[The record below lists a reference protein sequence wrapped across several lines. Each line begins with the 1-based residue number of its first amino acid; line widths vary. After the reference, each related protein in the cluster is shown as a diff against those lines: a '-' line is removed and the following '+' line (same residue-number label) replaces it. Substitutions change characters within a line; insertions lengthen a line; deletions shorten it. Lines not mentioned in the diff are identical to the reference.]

1 MLILIKRYKGY
12 KSLINLRRHDEFL
25 FNGITVGL
33 WTEKPYWKK
42 GFCYQKVVWN
52 DLKFHF
58 IFKEF
63 KPPFFFR
70 KKKVLENLRK
80 EFSFVKTFRT
90 DFENLKV
97 LKPIAEET
105 YISFPKK
112 GELSEGKN
120 GVEFKTK
127 NGETFYFLLGEGKP
141 IPKDSY
147 KSLVLPIPPFPC
159 LIK

>member
-1 MLILIKRYKGY
+1 MLIFFKR
-12 KSLINLRRHDEFL
+12 SEIIESIVRIRRHEEFL
-25 FNGITVGL
+25 FNGMTVGL
-33 WTEKPYWKK
+33 WTDELYWKE

-63 KPPFFFR
+63 KTPFFFR

-80 EFSFVKTFRT
+80 EFSFVKNFRT

-97 LKPIAEET
+97 LKQIAEEN
-105 YISFPKK
+105 YISYPKK
-112 GELSEGKN
+112 GDLPEGKN
-120 GVEFKTK
+120 GIEFKTK
-127 NGETFYFLLGEGKP
+127 SGETFYFLLGEGKP
-141 IPKDSY
+141 IPKESY
-147 KSLVLPIPPFPC
+147 KSLVLPIPPFTC